1 MEKTFRIMPHM
12 CHQQQQDVQTILAA
26 ADDIGAAATS
36 VAQGGMG
43 YSQLIEARDR
53 FKEIVIN
60 MNGHYRVCVEEDVN
74 SKR

>member
-43 YSQLIEARDR
+43 YSQLIDARER
-53 FKEIVIN
+53 FKEIVLC
-60 MNGHYRVCVEEDVN
+60 MNQHYRVCVEEDVHTN
-74 SKR
+74 R